1 MTAEMAE
8 LPEGPMVVR
17 TNADWRD
24 VLRLVEADGDDTAL
38 NLTNAIMLMHVRRR
52 REDRTVWMVLSS
64 ANGRLVKTAPAEGE
78 FAFNVD
84 AAEIRAKLPPGDYV
98 LDLHV
103 LMDDLD
109 LVPFERE
116 LTVIE
121 GVTR

>member
-1 MTAEMAE
+1 MPE
-8 LPEGPMVVR
+8 LPALPDVLEIR

-24 VLRLVEADGDDTAL
+24 MVQIVQNDDEETPL
-38 NLTNAIMLMHVRRR
+38 NLSSATLLMHVRRR
-52 REDRTVWMVLSS
+52 REDRTVWMTLSS
-64 ANGRLVKTAPAEGE
+64 ANGRLVKTDPAEGE
-78 FAFNVD
+78 IAFNVD

-103 LMDDLD
+103 LIDDLD

>member
-1 MTAEMAE
+1 MTDQPV
-8 LPEGPMVVR
+8 LPDILEIR

-24 VLRLVEADGDDTAL
+24 MVRIVSDDDEQSPLDLTDAVLLV
-38 NLTNAIMLMHVRRR
+38 HVRRR
-52 REDRTVWMVLSS
+52 REERTVWLTLSS
-64 ANGRLVKTAPAEGE
+64 ANGRLVKTNPADGVL
-78 FAFNVD
+78 AFNVD
-84 AAEIRAKLPPGDYV
+84 AAEIRAKLPPGTYV

-103 LMDDLD
+103 LIDDLD